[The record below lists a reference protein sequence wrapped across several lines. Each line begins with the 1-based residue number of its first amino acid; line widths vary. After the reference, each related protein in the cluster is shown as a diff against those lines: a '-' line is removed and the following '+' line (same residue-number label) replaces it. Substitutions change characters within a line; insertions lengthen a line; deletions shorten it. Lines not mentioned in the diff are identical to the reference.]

1 MKVPHLARSSLLMA
15 VTAIVLGACAPAP
28 EELPAASSG
37 QVKPVAAGKMSAYAA
52 ARAADQVSFG
62 ATPALVAELQQIGL
76 EAWIDQQLALP
87 PSIIN
92 NVPRY
97 VVDYV
102 RNVPEAESKARRFA
116 PDSFYTL
123 AMVGPDQLRLRVNW
137 AMQQFV
143 PVNSDAYPIVE
154 YFNMFQRN
162 ALGNYGTFLRELS
175 VDPAMGAFL
184 GNNQNR
190 PRSNQCP
197 DCAPNENWARE
208 LMQLFSIGVVQLNA
222 DGTTK
227 RDAKGKALETYT
239 QKDVEELARA
249 FTGWRFAQ
257 TNPPPPDTNGHNAP
271 NPMEP
276 DPWEFARD
284 SGAKIVMG
292 TSFTAGQSARQ
303 DLETAV
309 SMLVAHPN
317 IAPFVSLRLIQHLV
331 ASNPSPQY
339 LGRVAGVFRNNGQ
352 GVVGDM
358 KATVK
363 AVLLDP
369 EARRGDVPGTD
380 RAGFGKLREPVLFIT
395 AAMRGLGCR
404 TALKWTDGG
413 SFGVNGQSPLQPPS
427 VFSFYLPT
435 DRAPGSNLLAP
446 EQKLATTNELSARL
460 RYLEWTLVDN
470 NQNGGNPNSGSGCDV
485 ASLGRAFAHSPK
497 ALIDLISARWFRG
510 AMPPSLRSN
519 LMALA
524 ATQTVDI
531 RGAVQLLE
539 FALTTPYF
547 GVIK

>member
-1 MKVPHLARSSLLMA
+1 MKDPHSDRSSLL
-15 VTAIVLGACAPAP
+15 VAITVVLLGACTPSP
-28 EELPAASSG
+28 DELPAASAG
-37 QVKPVAAGKMSAYAA
+37 QVKPVVADKMSAYSA
-52 ARAADQVSFG
+52 ARTADQVSFG
-62 ATPALVAELQQIGL
+62 ATPALVAQMQQMGL

-87 PSIIN
+87 PSIISA
-92 NVPRY
+92 PRY
-97 VVDYV
+97 VIDYV
-102 RNVPEAESKARRFA
+102 RNDPQAESKARRFA

-123 AMVGPDQLRLRVNW
+123 AMIGPDQLRLRVNW

-143 PVNSDAYPIVE
+143 PAASDAYPIVE

-184 GNNQNR
+184 SNNQNR
-190 PRSNQCP
+190 PRSTQCP

-208 LMQLFSIGVVQLNA
+208 LMQLFSIGVVQLNT
-222 DGTTK
+222 DGSTK
-227 RDAKGKALETYT
+227 RDAKGKPMETYT

-249 FTGWRFAQ
+249 FTGWRLAQ
-257 TNPPPPDTNGHNAP
+257 TTPPPPDTNWQNAP

-284 SGAKIVMG
+284 SGAKTVLG
-292 TSFTAGQSARQ
+292 TRFAAGQSARQ
-303 DLETAV
+303 DLETAI
-309 SMLVAHPN
+309 SMLMAHPN

-331 ASNPSPQY
+331 TSNPSPQY
-339 LGRVAGVFRNNGQ
+339 LGRVASVFRNNGQ

-404 TALKWTDGG
+404 TALKWNDGN
-413 SFGVNGQSPLQPPS
+413 SFGTRGQSPLQPPS

-446 EQKLATTNELSARL
+446 EQKLATTDELSARL
-460 RYLEWTLVDN
+460 RYLEWTLVDTN
-470 NQNGGNPNSGSGCDV
+470 RSGGNANSDSGCDV
-485 ASLGRAFAHSPK
+485 AGLGQAFAQSPK

-510 AMPPSLRSN
+510 AMPPTLRSN

-524 ATQTVDI
+524 TTMPVDN

>member
-1 MKVPHLARSSLLMA
+1 
-15 VTAIVLGACAPAP
+15 
-28 EELPAASSG
+28 
-37 QVKPVAAGKMSAYAA
+37 MSAYAA

-62 ATPALVAELQQIGL
+62 ATPALVAQMQQMGL

-87 PSIIN
+87 PSIISA
-92 NVPRY
+92 PRY
-97 VVDYV
+97 VIDYV
-102 RNVPEAESKARRFA
+102 RNDPQAESKARRFA

-123 AMVGPDQLRLRVNW
+123 AMIGPDQLRLRVNW

-143 PVNSDAYPIVE
+143 PAASDAYPIVE

-184 GNNQNR
+184 SNNQNR
-190 PRSNQCP
+190 PRSTQCP

-208 LMQLFSIGVVQLNA
+208 LMQLFSIGVVQLNT
-222 DGTTK
+222 DGTIK
-227 RDAKGKALETYT
+227 RDAKDKPMETYT

-249 FTGWRFAQ
+249 FTGWRLAQ
-257 TNPPPPDTNGHNAP
+257 TTPPPPDTNWQNAP

-284 SGAKIVMG
+284 SGAKTVLG
-292 TSFTAGQSARQ
+292 TRFAAGQSARQ
-303 DLETAV
+303 DLETAI
-309 SMLVAHPN
+309 SMLMAHPN

-331 ASNPSPQY
+331 TSNPSPQY
-339 LGRVAGVFRNNGQ
+339 LGRVASVFRNNGQ

-404 TALKWTDGG
+404 TALKWNDGN
-413 SFGVNGQSPLQPPS
+413 SFGTRGQSPLQPPK
-427 VFSFYLPT
+427 
-435 DRAPGSNLLAP
+435 R
-446 EQKLATTNELSARL
+446 
-460 RYLEWTLVDN
+460 
-470 NQNGGNPNSGSGCDV
+470 
-485 ASLGRAFAHSPK
+485 
-497 ALIDLISARWFRG
+497 
-510 AMPPSLRSN
+510 
-519 LMALA
+519 
-524 ATQTVDI
+524 
-531 RGAVQLLE
+531 VQLLL
-539 FALTTPYF
+539 ADRPRPWQQLTGPRAEA
-547 GVIK
+547 GHHG